1 MANPEIPAELEKQV
15 RLEALGDTFAKR
27 AQGPGTKAEKLRAAF
42 IETIELGLWRPD
54 DPVPTE
60 KELLAAL
67 PLSQGTVQSAMR
79 RLADDGIVV
88 RKRGAGSR
96 ISSAGARGQDP
107 WYMRFRAEPGA
118 ALASTDITSVATT
131 EVRGRGHWSTALGI
145 RPSYVKIERTLDIG
159 DAFRALAI
167 AYLDAGRFRPLL
179 DFSAEIMGYTHIRHL
194 LHDRF
199 NVPTLGVRQS
209 ARLAGA
215 APEVAA
221 VVGVAPETPVLV
233 MQTVNLTLHQEP
245 VIYQEF
251 HVPPNDFILDLSH
264 RPGHD

>member
-1 MANPEIPAELEKQV
+1 MNTSDIPAELEKQV
-15 RLEALGDTFAKR
+15 RLEALGDTYAKR
-27 AQGPGTKAEKLRAAF
+27 AEGPGTKAEKLRAAF

-60 KELLAAL
+60 KELLAVL
-67 PLSQGTVQSAMR
+67 PISQGTVQAAMR

-96 ISSAGARGQDP
+96 ISSSGARGQDP
-107 WYMRFRAEPGA
+107 WYMRFLAEDGA
-118 ALASTDITSVATT
+118 DLASTAITRVTTT
-131 EVRGRGHWSTALGI
+131 EVRGRGDWSTALGI
-145 RPSYVKIERTLDIG
+145 RPSYVKIERTLNVG
-159 DAFRALAI
+159 DSFLILAI

-179 DFSAEIMGYTHIRHL
+179 DFSSEIMAYTHIRHL

-199 NVPTLGVRQS
+199 NVPTMGVRQS
-209 ARLAGA
+209 ARLRGA
-215 APEVAA
+215 AEDVAQ
-221 VVGVAPETPVLV
+221 VTGVDAGTPVLV

-251 HVPPNDFILDLSH
+251 HIPPNDFILDLAH